1 MTALRATAGVLLLGL
16 VAVAVAFAAQPSP
29 GAAQASS
36 PLLGKKAPPL
46 SGPYLAG
53 AHLNPS
59 QFQGEWVVVNFFAS
73 WCVDCR
79 IEAPALDRFA
89 AQHPPGSRVAM
100 VMVAYADPAQAAAGF
115 LRLNGGW
122 PAIEDPAGQIAL
134 DWGVREPPETFVVAP
149 DRRVVAR
156 FIGPVRASQL
166 DAVLA
171 GRVS

>member
-1 MTALRATAGVLLLGL
+1 MTALRIGAGALLAALVG
-16 VAVAVAFAAQPSP
+16 VAVVFAAQPSP
-29 GAAQASS
+29 GAVQASS

-53 AHLNPS
+53 AHLQAS
-59 QFQGEWVVVNFFAS
+59 QLKGEWVVVNFFAS

-79 IEAPALDRFA
+79 IEAAALDRFA
-89 AQHPPGSRVAM
+89 AQHPQGSGVQM
-100 VMVAYADPAQAAAGF
+100 VMVAYADPPQAAAGF

-122 PAIEDPAGQIAL
+122 PAIEDPGGQIAL

-149 DRRVVAR
+149 DDRVVAR

-166 DAVLA
+166 DSVLA